1 MATLTVDITNVT
13 EGISWSGSVDVQNL
27 DLDIVSSQEADWKFP
42 SDGTGVNFTTTNHL
56 KFPSTTGADQNY
68 FTFRSQINNTAQFPN
83 PQTGLSL
90 DVWSDDFHNF
100 ILTDTSPTWNSI
112 LGTSWDLSTDKFTL
126 IYDYNNLYAPYFS
139 KGGTFRVY
147 QP

>member
-13 EGISWSGSVDVQNL
+13 EGISWSGSVDVT
-27 DLDIVSSQEADWKFP
+27 DLNQDIVSTQSVDWKFP
-42 SDGTGVNFTTTNHL
+42 SDGTGTNFSTSKHL

-68 FTFRSQINNTAQFPN
+68 FTFRTQTNSNAQFPTI
-83 PQTGLSL
+83 QTGLSL

-100 ILTDTSPTWNSI
+100 ILTDTTPTWNSI
-112 LGTSWDLSTDKFTL
+112 LGDTWNLSTDKFTL
-126 IYDYNNLYAPYFS
+126 IYDYDNLYAPYFS

>member
-13 EGISWSGSVDVQNL
+13 EGISWSGSVDVNDLNQN
-27 DLDIVSSQEADWKFP
+27 IVSTQEAHWKFP
-42 SDGTGVNFTTTNHL
+42 SDASGVNFTTTKHL
-56 KFPSTTGADQNY
+56 TFPSTTGADQNY
-68 FTFRSQINNTAQFPN
+68 FTFRSQTNSNAQFPAI
-83 PQTGLSL
+83 QTGLSL

-100 ILTDTSPTWNSI
+100 ILTDTTPTWNSI
-112 LGTSWDLSTDKFTL
+112 LGDTWNLSTDKFTL
-126 IYDYNNLYAPYFS
+126 IYDYDNLYAPYFS